1 MPLIAKIA
9 VAAAPYAIDRPY
21 DYQIPAELEDMLS
34 PGMRVAVPFGKGNRI
49 SDGIVLSIGP
59 IQEQQGTLKQI
70 LAQLDDEPML
80 SAQDIQLS
88 LWMRDQYFCTVYD
101 AARAILPAGLW
112 FSLKDCWRIAPGVSR
127 EAAYEAAGF
136 DLPLV
141 PRILCLR
148 CGIWSGPV
156 W

>member
-88 LWMRDQYFCTVYD
+88 LWMRDQYF
-101 AARAILPAGLW
+101 
-112 FSLKDCWRIAPGVSR
+112 
-127 EAAYEAAGF
+127 
-136 DLPLV
+136 
-141 PRILCLR
+141 
-148 CGIWSGPV
+148 
-156 W
+156 